1 MQKYFLHLYGVV
13 WHACIGG
20 ESQGILI
27 WREYIDLKREDDYIA
42 CKLEIQIFYS
52 LIDQVDECITKMDID
67 KGKKQFFF
75 YDMSF
80 GLTAI
85 VFPYGKKQ
93 IQILNPSYTPS
104 TYSYEVNF
112 DFNVIEEFER
122 KQNGDQA
129 LALFQRDLHI
139 LILIVCDDESLLFL
153 LMFGRVQLRYQDPGI
168 SSNAKFPKVEVTFGS
183 LHRRQW
189 DLGIIL
195 DYLIQVEFF
204 VKKGLVIGVWI

>member
-1 MQKYFLHLYGVV
+1 MQKYFLHLYVV
-13 WHACIGG
+13 LWHACIGG

-93 IQILNPSYTPS
+93 IYILNPSYTCS

-122 KQNGDQA
+122 KKNGDQA
-129 LALFQRDLHI
+129 PALFQKYL
-139 LILIVCDDESLLFL
+139 E
-153 LMFGRVQLRYQDPGI
+153 MP
-168 SSNAKFPKVEVTFGS
+168 
-183 LHRRQW
+183 
-189 DLGIIL
+189 LGEIFIIL
-195 DYLIQVEFF
+195 EEEQDGTCYVPIIGFKDSPTF
-204 VKKGLVIGVWI
+204 LVDEYY